1 MIDFCPRDSQSEAIT
16 TASKN
21 TRAQD
26 QDSAA
31 CLRRFELGRCELHPT
46 FVLRIWPVTVID
58 FSAFIGRL
66 ATASGETIL
75 PFFRTSLSIDDKSKT
90 KEFDPVTEADRAA
103 EAVMRRLIKANFPQ
117 HGIVG
122 EEFGNEREDSDYV
135 WVLDPIDGT
144 KSFIGGFPIWGTLIA
159 LLHKGAPVFGMMHQ
173 PFIGGR
179 FSGDNGSANY
189 KGPSGERRLQVRR
202 CPSLAEAPPYTT
214 TPLLMNDRDRAIFG
228 RIEQGAR
235 LSRYGGDCYSYC
247 MLAAGHVDL
256 VVETELKPYDIA
268 ALIPIVTGA
277 GGVVTTWEGKPAQG
291 GGRIVAAGD
300 ARVHEEALKLL
311 NG

>member
-1 MIDFCPRDSQSEAIT
+1 M
-16 TASKN
+16 
-21 TRAQD
+21 
-26 QDSAA
+26 
-31 CLRRFELGRCELHPT
+31 
-46 FVLRIWPVTVID
+46 TVID

-90 KEFDPVTEADRAA
+90 KDFDPVTEADRAA
-103 EAVMRRLIKANFPQ
+103 EAVMRRLIKASFPQ

-122 EEFGNEREDSDYV
+122 EEFGNEREDADYV

-144 KSFIGGFPIWGTLIA
+144 KSFIGGFPIWGTLIS
-159 LLHKGAPVFGMMHQ
+159 LLHKGAPVYGMMHQ
-173 PFIGGR
+173 PFIGER
-179 FSGDNGSANY
+179 FSCDNGSATY
-189 KGPSGERRLQVRR
+189 KGPSGECRLQVRR
-202 CPSLAEAPPYTT
+202 CASLSEATSYTT
-214 TPLLMNDRDRAIFG
+214 SPLLMNERDRAIFS

-291 GGRIVAAGD
+291 GGRIIAAGD